1 MLAKQERKKMYGSRA
16 RPFTPLEPQ
25 SQRLHPS
32 SDVLSHE
39 LTRGAICDIE
49 IPSGASAASSTHDGG
64 IRLVVQGKGKG
75 LSWSGAAAGDSA
87 HQNDPPMKIC
97 ADNNRPGRSEN
108 KVKPRDHLDF

>member
-25 SQRLHPS
+25 SQRLRPS

-75 LSWSGAAAGDSA
+75 LSWSVLRGWSSSRRFST
-87 HQNDPPMKIC
+87 PK
-97 ADNNRPGRSEN
+97 
-108 KVKPRDHLDF
+108 